1 MTSYTPPKRPIPVP
15 DDLTRGFWDASARG
29 KLAVQRCQKCGFYNH
44 PPRVLC
50 GACASDE
57 VKYEDVSGRGRIYTW
72 AVMRMQS
79 VAGFE
84 QSVPYTTLL
93 VELEEQTKLLLAG
106 YVPGEGEGLSIGAPV
121 EVFFEDIAGSD
132 FKIPNFHLVGT
143 K

>member
-15 DDLTRGFWDASARG
+15 DDLTRGFWEASARG
-29 KLAVQRCQKCGFYNH
+29 MLAAQHCQDCGFYTH

-50 GACASDE
+50 GGCASGN
-57 VKYEDVSGRGRIYTW
+57 VKFDDVSGRGRIYSW

-93 VELEEQTKLLLAG
+93 VELEEQPKLLLAG
-106 YVPGEGEGLSIGAPV
+106 YMPGEGEGLSIGAPV
-121 EVFFEDIAGSD
+121 EVFFEAIEGSD
-132 FKIPNFHLVGT
+132 LKLPNFSLVAG

>member
-15 DDLTRGFWDASARG
+15 DDLTRGFWEASARG
-29 KLAVQRCQKCGFYNH
+29 MLAAQHCQDCGFYTH

-50 GACASDE
+50 GGCASAN
-57 VKYEDVSGRGRIYTW
+57 VKFDDVSGRGRIYSW

-93 VELEEQTKLLLAG
+93 VELEEQPKLLLTG
-106 YVPGEGEGLSIGAPV
+106 YMPGEGDGLTIGAPV
-121 EVFFEDIAGSD
+121 EVFFEDIEGSD
-132 FKIPNFHLVGT
+132 LKLPNFRLVGT